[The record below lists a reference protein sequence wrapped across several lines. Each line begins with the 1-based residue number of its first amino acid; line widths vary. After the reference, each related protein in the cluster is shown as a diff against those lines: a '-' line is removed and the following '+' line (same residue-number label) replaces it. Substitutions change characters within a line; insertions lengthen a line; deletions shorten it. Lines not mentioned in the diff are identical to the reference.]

1 MSEKESIVIHKISK
15 DESEQRSFY
24 RLLYNPRFDI
34 DSVKAFIYDDCQRQ
48 VEEGKHY
55 LCIQDTTQP
64 NFNRN
69 KKNIRDKDGL
79 GVIGDGASLGFFLH
93 PSFVVGEDGG
103 RAIGYSHIETWSREA
118 PPARSEEEKKRDKE
132 AQRKLPIEVKESY
145 RWIRSANESKTVL
158 QKAGMVTVV
167 CDREGDIG
175 ELFAQVPD
183 KRTHLLVRSSSN
195 RKIIGYDGDG
205 QAVGTMLFEHLAGQE
220 ACEEGYEIEVK
231 DDPRAKR
238 TGRKAKMTVRF
249 CRVAIE
255 VGGKQT
261 PLYAV
266 EAKEDPSTVP
276 AGEKAIHWRLLTTH
290 VVETFERAKW
300 VVGCYKLRWNIE
312 QVFRVIKLKGFNVE
326 ESDMET
332 GKALIQLT
340 LMSLYAASK
349 VLLVHLASK
358 EKEPQPVKNTFTA
371 EEMECLAAINKQ
383 YEGKTI
389 KQKNPYA
396 ANSLQW
402 CYWVL
407 ARLGAWKPHE
417 KQAGVISLTRGY
429 ADFQKILDGWNLYKK
444 NVS

>member
-1 MSEKESIVIHKISK
+1 MIHNISK

-24 RLLYNPRFDI
+24 RLLHNNRFDI
-34 DSVKAFIYDDCQRQ
+34 ESVKAFIYDDCARQ

-55 LCIQDTTQP
+55 LVIQDTTQP

-69 KKNIRDKDGL
+69 EKNIGDKSGL

-93 PSFVVGEDGG
+93 PGLVVGADDK

-118 PPARSEEEKKRDKE
+118 SPSKSAEEKKRHKE

-145 RWIRSANESKTVL
+145 RWIKSANESKPVL
-158 QKAGMVTVV
+158 EKAGMITVV

-175 ELFAQVPD
+175 ELFVQVPD
-183 KRTHLLVRSSSN
+183 EKTHLLVRSCSN

-205 QAVGTMLFEHLAGQE
+205 QAVEAMLFEHLAGQKVSGE
-220 ACEEGYEIEVK
+220 YEIEVK
-231 DDPRAKR
+231 GDPRANR
-238 TGRKAKMTVRF
+238 TDRKAKITIRF
-249 CRVAIE
+249 CRIAIE
-255 VGGKQT
+255 VAGAQI

-276 AGEKAIHWRLLTTH
+276 AGEAAVHWRLLTTH

-312 QVFRVIKLKGFNVE
+312 QVFRVLKLKGFNVE
-326 ESDMET
+326 GSDMET

-340 LMSLYAASK
+340 LMSLYAALK
-349 VLLVHLASK
+349 IMLVHLASK
-358 EKEPQPVKNTFTA
+358 EKEPQPIKNTFTT
-371 EEMECLAAINKQ
+371 EEMECLEALNRE

-396 ANSLQW
+396 GNSLQW

-407 ARLGAWKPHE
+407 ARLGGWKPHE

-429 ADFQKILDGWNLYKK
+429 AYFQKVLDGWNLYKK

>member
-1 MSEKESIVIHKISK
+1 M
-15 DESEQRSFY
+15 
-24 RLLYNPRFDI
+24 LNNPRFDI
-34 DSVKAFIYDDCQRQ
+34 DSVKAFIYDDCTRQ
-48 VEEGKHY
+48 LEEGKHY

-69 KKNIRDKDGL
+69 RENIGDKTGL

-93 PSFVVGEDGG
+93 PSLVVGAGDG

-118 PPARSEEEKKRDKE
+118 SVPKSEKEKKRDKE
-132 AQRKLPIEVKESY
+132 AKRKLPIEAKESY
-145 RWIRSANESKTVL
+145 RWVKSANESKGVL
-158 QKAGMVTVV
+158 QKAGMITVV

-175 ELFAQVPD
+175 ELFSQVPD
-183 KRTHLLVRSSSN
+183 EKAHLLVRSSSN
-195 RKIIGYDGDG
+195 RKIIGYEGGG
-205 QAVGTMLFEHLAGQE
+205 QTAATMLFEHLAGQE
-220 ACEEGYEIEVK
+220 MCGEYEIEVK
-231 DDPRAKR
+231 GDPRAKR
-238 TGRKAKMTVRF
+238 MGRKAKIAVRF
-249 CRVAIE
+249 CRIAIE
-255 VGGKQT
+255 VDGGLT

-276 AGEKAIHWRLLTTH
+276 AGDKAVHWRLLTTH
-290 VVETFERAKW
+290 VVETFEQAKW
-300 VVGCYKLRWNIE
+300 VVGCYKQRWNIE

-340 LMSLYAASK
+340 LMSLYAALK
-349 VLLVHLASK
+349 IMLVHLASK
-358 EKEPQPVKNTFTA
+358 EKEPQPVKDTFTST
-371 EEMECLAAINKQ
+371 EMACLEALNKE

-389 KQKNPYA
+389 KQKNPYVRD
-396 ANSLQW
+396 SLQW

-407 ARLGAWKPHE
+407 ARMGGWKPHE
-417 KQAGVISLTRGY
+417 KQAGVISITRGY